1 MSSAPTSPSARRLAA
16 EKGVD
21 ITTLEGTGA
30 HGHVLKQ
37 DIIEARQPTVIT
49 RLFASPLARRIATE
63 RKIALDGLHG
73 SGPNGRIIEAD
84 VLNAKTGMAG
94 DAPYEEIRL
103 SAMRKTIARRMT
115 EAKQTIP
122 HFYLSMD
129 INIDKLLALR
139 TDYNAL
145 DPDNKTSINDFIV
158 RATAMALEEVP
169 EVNVQYTEEHLRQF
183 SRADIAVAVAVK
195 GGLITPIVRDAGS
208 RDVRTIAFETKALAE
223 KARAGGLM
231 PEEYEGGTISISNL
245 GMYGVREFSAVV
257 NPPHGS
263 ILAIGAGEKRAIVV
277 DDEIV
282 AATMMSI
289 NMACDHR
296 AMDGAIG
303 AQFLGAL
310 KQLLEEPL
318 RLILADQ

>member
-1 MSSAPTSPSARRLAA
+1 MSLPPTSPSARRLAA

-21 ITTLEGTGA
+21 ISTLEGSGT

-37 DIIEARQPTVIT
+37 DILGLGSSD
-49 RLFASPLARRIATE
+49 RLFASPLARRIAGD
-63 RKIALDGLHG
+63 RQVALEGIIG

-84 VLNAKTGMAG
+84 VLGARQGAAG
-94 DAPYEEIRL
+94 DAPYEEVRL

-129 INIDKLLALR
+129 INIDRLLAVR

-145 DPDNKTSINDFIV
+145 DPDRKASLNDFV
-158 RATAMALEEVP
+158 VKATAMALAEVP
-169 EVNVQYTEEHLRQF
+169 EVNVQYAENHLRQF
-183 SRADIAVAVAVK
+183 SRADIAVAVAIK

-208 RDVRTIAFETKALAE
+208 MDVRAIATETKALAE
-223 KARAGGLM
+223 KARAGALV
-231 PEEYEGGTISISNL
+231 PNEYEGGTISISNL
-245 GMYGVREFSAVV
+245 GMYGVKEFSAVI

-263 ILAIGAGEKRAIVV
+263 ILAIGAGEKRPVV
-277 DDEIV
+277 IDNEIV
-282 AATMMSI
+282 AATMMSV

-296 AMDGAIG
+296 AMDGAVG
-303 AQFLGAL
+303 AQFLGAF
-310 KQLLEEPL
+310 KKLLEEPL
-318 RLILADQ
+318 RLIIDA